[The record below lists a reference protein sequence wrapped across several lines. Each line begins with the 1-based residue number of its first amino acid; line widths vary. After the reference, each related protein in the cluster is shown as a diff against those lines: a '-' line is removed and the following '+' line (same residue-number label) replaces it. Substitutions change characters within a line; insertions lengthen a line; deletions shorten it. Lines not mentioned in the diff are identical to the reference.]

1 MWTDRITKS
10 RAETMFVV
18 LDLYWQELCKLRA
31 SNTTRVCQVGGTN
44 VAKCDALNLGCLYQ
58 HLPDL
63 QDPRKNTGAC
73 RKTVRSMIEAPTGIL
88 EMSGALIFRF
98 GDHRPCA
105 VGSRL
110 ATEATKLLD
119 AVQGLDLN
127 DMVC

>member
-1 MWTDRITKS
+1 
-10 RAETMFVV
+10 MFVV

-31 SNTTRVCQVGGTN
+31 SNTARVCKFGRVNPAGA
-44 VAKCDALNLGCLYQ
+44 AKCDAINLGCLYQ

-63 QDPRKNTGAC
+63 QDPRLNTGAC
-73 RKTVRSMIEAPTGIL
+73 RKTVKSMIEAPADILGINL
-88 EMSGALIFRF
+88 GHNAS
-98 GDHRPCA
+98 CA

-110 ATEATKLLD
+110 AAEAKKLLD